1 MSINK
6 LNTEI
11 RQEQIAQAAM
21 NLINTAGMKGLSIA
35 RVAKRVGLVP
45 SAIYRHFE
53 SKDQVIDAVL
63 DVIFDRLM
71 DNVSKACEATI
82 DPFDR
87 LKLIL
92 TRHIRLI
99 LDNHAIPRIIFSE
112 EVYGGNM
119 DRKAKLNRKIGR
131 YLAEISNIIQQGQ
144 DENYIRKDVDADTV
158 SVMFL
163 GLIQP
168 AAILWHIS
176 NEAFDVA
183 KHGEK
188 AWKIFKESL
197 ETR

>member
-1 MSINK
+1 
-6 LNTEI
+6 
-11 RQEQIAQAAM
+11 
-21 NLINTAGMKGLSIA
+21 
-35 RVAKRVGLVP
+35 
-45 SAIYRHFE
+45 
-53 SKDQVIDAVL
+53 
-63 DVIFDRLM
+63 
-71 DNVSKACEATI
+71 
-82 DPFDR
+82 
-87 LKLIL
+87 
-92 TRHIRLI
+92 
-99 LDNHAIPRIIFSE
+99 
-112 EVYGGNM
+112 M

>member
-6 LNTEI
+6 LNTQV

-21 NLINTAGMKGLSIA
+21 NLMNTTGMKGLSIA
-35 RVAKRVGLVP
+35 KVAKRVGLVP

-53 SKDQVIDAVL
+53 SKDQLIDAVL
-63 DVIFDRLM
+63 DLVFDRLM
-71 DNVSKACEATI
+71 GNISKACKATI
-82 DPFDR
+82 DPFER

-92 TRHIRLI
+92 TRHISLI
-99 LDNHAIPRIIFSE
+99 LENHAIPRIIFSE
-112 EVYGGNM
+112 EIYGGNV

-131 YLAEISNIIQQGQ
+131 YLAEISKIIHQGQ
-144 DENYIRKDVDADTV
+144 HENRIRKDLDSDSI

-163 GLIQP
+163 GIIQP

-183 KHGEK
+183 KHTEK

-197 ETR
+197 ETG